1 METIVKK
8 SGRLSLVNVKRD
20 NTSEGAYSVRLDN
33 GLGNGEY
40 KSLKETFNKA
50 VGLASFE
57 QWARYFRNNGKR
69 AYRAFFED

>member
-1 METIVKK
+1 MEKIIKK
-8 SGRLSLVNVKRD
+8 SGCLSLINVKRD
-20 NTSEGAYSVRLDN
+20 ETNEGAYSLRLYN
-33 GLGNGEY
+33 GLGNGGY

>member
-1 METIVKK
+1 MEKIIKK
-8 SGRLSLVNVKRD
+8 SGCLSLINVKRD
-20 NTSEGAYSVRLDN
+20 ETNEGAYSLRLYN

-57 QWARYFRNNGKR
+57 QWARYFRNNEKR